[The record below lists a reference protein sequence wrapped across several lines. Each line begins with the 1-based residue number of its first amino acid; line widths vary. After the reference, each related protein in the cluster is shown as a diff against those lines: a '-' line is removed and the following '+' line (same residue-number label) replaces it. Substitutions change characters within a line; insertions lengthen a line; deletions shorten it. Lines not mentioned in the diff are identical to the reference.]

1 MFCAGA
7 RVCISEVIRFQE
19 TDQEKS
25 IQLGGL
31 VIFVDVS
38 YLSVCNVVHKCYPLS
53 SDSTG

>member
-1 MFCAGA
+1 MRRA
-7 RVCISEVIRFQE
+7 RVRISEVILFQE

-53 SDSTG
+53 SGSTG